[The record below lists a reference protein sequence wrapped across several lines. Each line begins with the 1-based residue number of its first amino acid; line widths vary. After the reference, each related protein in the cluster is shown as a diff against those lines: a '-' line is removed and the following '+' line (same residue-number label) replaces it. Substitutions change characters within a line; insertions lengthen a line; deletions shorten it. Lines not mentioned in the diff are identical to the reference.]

1 MLKLKQ
7 KEVDGV
13 VVIEISGNLMG
24 GPGHDR
30 DEFHAFVKTALEAG
44 KRLFV
49 IDLGK
54 VAWANSL
61 GVGMLIG
68 TLASVRS
75 AEGEMV
81 LARLA
86 DRMKSIFITTQLT
99 RIFQT
104 FDSTD
109 EAIQYLKQSKA
120 AGAQ

>member
-1 MLKLKQ
+1 MLKLKRRDID
-7 KEVDGV
+7 EV
-13 VVIEISGNLMG
+13 VVVEMSGNLMG

-30 DEFHAFVKTALEAG
+30 DDFHAFIKASLEED

-68 TLASVRS
+68 ALASVRS